1 MRRNKIPDFLL
12 KEEIGKS
19 GYTAY
24 FVASCKKQGEQF
36 YSRTDLLIFW
46 HKTSVN
52 VAWRENTVIVNIL
65 LQKYNVCG
73 FIHAYA
79 KHIIISEVLRIGICP
94 YDAFTLDYCMHQSA
108 GYSWSCL
115 YTILKWQLIIS
126 SVRREI
132 WSFWMFCCKNTTY
145 VVLFMHSTCT
155 YIISEFTHHRLVV
168 AMGRGGKEVWSF
180 KK

>member
-1 MRRNKIPDFLL
+1 MRWNKIPDDVLW

-46 HKTSVN
+46 HNYKTSVN
-52 VAWRENTVIVNIL
+52 VARRENRVTCVVL
-65 LQKYNVCG
+65 FMQSTY
-73 FIHAYA
+73 
-79 KHIIISEVLRIGICP
+79 IISEVLRIGICLD
-94 YDAFTLDYCMHQSA
+94 DALTLDYRMHQSA
-108 GYSWSCL
+108 GCSWSWL
-115 YTILKWQLIIS
+115 YTILKWQLLTS

-132 WSFWMFCCKNTTY
+132 WSFWIFCCKNTTY
-145 VVLFMHSTCT
+145 VVLFMRST

-168 AMGRGGKEVWSF
+168 VMGGR
-180 KK
+180 